1 MKHKGE
7 VEITEPT
14 FDKFVEPEEFMQPSP
29 PSDDNPFGEEDSD
42 TDQEFKDKEENKY
55 INK

>member
-1 MKHKGE
+1 LKHKGE